1 MIPGILGGIGLFLLG
16 MVLMTDGLK
25 AVAGDALRRVLARF
39 VGGPVSALAS
49 GVTVTALVQSSTA
62 TTLITIGFVSA
73 GLVTFPQAIGVILG
87 ANVGTTSTGW
97 IVALLGLKFSVSS
110 VALPA
115 VGVGALIKLLGRDR
129 IASAGLAVAGFG
141 LIFVGIDTLQ
151 AGMEILAQRFDL
163 SRMPGG
169 TLTGRLLLVVVGVVM
184 TVVMQS
190 SSAAVATT
198 LTALHTG
205 AIHMDQAAA
214 LVIGQNVGTT
224 VTAAIASVGASVAAK
239 RTGVAHIL
247 FNLMTGLVAFA
258 LLPAFVKLAQFVT
271 GGDTS
276 DASVAIATFHT
287 SFNLLGVLLMLP
299 WLRQFARWIER
310 IIPERSRRFTERLDL
325 SVAELAPVAIEAVR
339 LTLIDV
345 AVALSDALR
354 EQLRASPRQI
364 VGEAVTRAEVAL
376 EETRRFVGRIRS
388 DPETLDEHNRHLST
402 LHALDH
408 LAGLARAMR
417 EGGPARTLAAEPSL
431 AESVRLLAEGLESVD
446 REPHDEEPRQQSGL
460 AQNAQAIAQLRK
472 SQRDQVLRAT
482 AAGRLDPSRAAA
494 QLEALRWVERVAH
507 HLWRAF
513 HHLSS
518 AKADPIR
525 DSISDEHSYQDA

>member
-1 MIPGILGGIGLFLLG
+1 
-16 MVLMTDGLK
+16 
-25 AVAGDALRRVLARF
+25 
-39 VGGPVSALAS
+39 
-49 GVTVTALVQSSTA
+49 VQSSTA
-62 TTLITIGFVSA
+62 TTLITLGFVSA

-115 VGVGALIKLLGRDR
+115 VGVGALIKLIGRDR
-129 IASAGLAVAGFG
+129 IASAGVAIAGFG

-151 AGMEILAQRFDL
+151 AGMEMLAQRLDL

-169 TLTGRLLLVVVGVVM
+169 TMTGRLLLVVIGVVM

-198 LTALHTG
+198 LTALHAG
-205 AIHMDQAAA
+205 AINMDQAAA

-224 VTAAIASVGASVAAK
+224 VTAAIACVGASVAAK
-239 RTGVAHIL
+239 RTGLAHIL
-247 FNLMTGLVAFA
+247 FNVLTGLMAFA
-258 LLPAFVKLAQFVT
+258 LLPAFVRLAQLVT
-271 GGDTS
+271 RGDTS

-287 SFNLLGVLLMLP
+287 SFNLLGVLLLLP
-299 WLRQFARWIER
+299 WIRQFARWIER
-310 IIPERSRRFTERLDL
+310 IIPERGRVLTQRLDP

-345 AVALSDALR
+345 AASLSDALR
-354 EQLRASPRQI
+354 GQLRPGPRQSLN
-364 VGEAVTRAEVAL
+364 EAVTRVEDAL

-408 LAGLARAMR
+408 LAGMVQAMR
-417 EGGPARTLAAEPSL
+417 DSNPVRTLATEPAL

-446 REPHDEEPRQQSGL
+446 RELDDEESRQQSAR
-460 AQNAQAIAQLRK
+460 AQSSEAIARFRL
-472 SQRDQVLRAT
+472 SQRDQILRAT
-482 AAGRLDPSRAAA
+482 AAGRLDPSTASA
-494 QLEALRWVERVAH
+494 QLEALRWVDRVTN
-507 HLWRAF
+507 HLCRAF
-513 HHLSS
+513 HHLSL
-518 AKADPIR
+518 AKAN
-525 DSISDEHSYQDA
+525 